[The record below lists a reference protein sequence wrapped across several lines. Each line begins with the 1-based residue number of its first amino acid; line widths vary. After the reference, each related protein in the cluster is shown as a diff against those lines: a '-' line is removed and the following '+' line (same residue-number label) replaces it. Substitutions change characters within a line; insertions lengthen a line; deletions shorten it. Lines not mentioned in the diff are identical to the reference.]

1 MLPVLNRR
9 SVMATA
15 LVLTLTACASVEQ
28 RHARDP
34 FEPVNRVVFSFN
46 QKADRYVIQPVAEG
60 YKTVTPEPV
69 RVGVSNVFDNMK
81 DIVSFANHA
90 VQLKPKEALNDFF
103 RVAVNTVFGFG
114 GLLDIASPMGL
125 KSQKSG
131 FGDTLAHY
139 GWKNSD
145 YVMLPLLGPSTV
157 RDTIGTGV
165 DFVSNPLDHYVQHDV
180 PTRNTLAG
188 VNVIN
193 QRARLLGSEKLLEE
207 AALDPYSLMRDTY
220 LQMRDKK
227 VGLPS
232 QAEEDIPINELVNP

>member
-1 MLPVLNRR
+1 MLPLFNRR
-9 SVMATA
+9 SAMAAA
-15 LVLTLTACASVEQ
+15 LVLSLTACASVEQ

-34 FEPVNRVVFSFN
+34 LEPVNRVVFSFN
-46 QKADRYVIQPVAEG
+46 QKADRYVMQPVAEG
-60 YKTVTPEPV
+60 YKTVTPEPI
-69 RVGVSNVFDNMK
+69 RQGVSNVFDNMK

-139 GWKNSD
+139 GWKNSH
-145 YVMLPLLGPSTV
+145 YVVLPLLGPSTV
-157 RDTIGTGV
+157 RDAIGTGV
-165 DFVSNPLDHYVQHDV
+165 DFVSNPLDHHVQHDV
-180 PTRNTLAG
+180 PTRNTIVG

-220 LQMRDKK
+220 LQIRDKK
-227 VGLPS
+227 VGLQS
-232 QAEEDIPINELVNP
+232 QVEEEIPINELVNP

>member
-1 MLPVLNRR
+1 MLPLFNRR
-9 SVMATA
+9 SAMAAA
-15 LVLTLTACASVEQ
+15 LVLSLTACASVEQ

-34 FEPVNRVVFSFN
+34 LEPVNRVVFSFN
-46 QKADRYVIQPVAEG
+46 QKADRYVMQPVAEG
-60 YKTVTPEPV
+60 YKTVTPEPI
-69 RVGVSNVFDNMK
+69 RQGVSNVFDNMK

-103 RVAVNTVFGFG
+103 RVAVNTVFGFS

-139 GWKNSD
+139 GWKNSH
-145 YVMLPLLGPSTV
+145 YVVLPLLGPSTV
-157 RDTIGTGV
+157 RDAIGTGV
-165 DFVSNPLDHYVQHDV
+165 DFVSNPLDHHVQHDV
-180 PTRNTLAG
+180 PTRNTIVG

-220 LQMRDKK
+220 LQIRDKK
-227 VGLPS
+227 VGLQS
-232 QAEEDIPINELVNP
+232 QAEEEIPINELVNP

>member
-1 MLPVLNRR
+1 MLPLFNRR
-9 SVMATA
+9 SAMAAA
-15 LVLTLTACASVEQ
+15 LVLSLTACASVEQ

-34 FEPVNRVVFSFN
+34 LEPVNRVVFSFN
-46 QKADRYVIQPVAEG
+46 QKADRYVMQPVAEG
-60 YKTVTPEPV
+60 YKTVTPEPI
-69 RVGVSNVFDNMK
+69 RQGVSNVFDNMK

-139 GWKNSD
+139 GWKNSH
-145 YVMLPLLGPSTV
+145 YVVLPLLGPSTV
-157 RDTIGTGV
+157 RDAIGTGV
-165 DFVSNPLDHYVQHDV
+165 DFFSNPLDHHVQHDV
-180 PTRNTLAG
+180 PTRNTIVG

-193 QRARLLGSEKLLEE
+193 QRARLLGSERLLEE

-220 LQMRDKK
+220 LQIRDKK
-227 VGLPS
+227 VGLQS
-232 QAEEDIPINELVNP
+232 QAEEEIPINELVNP

>member
-1 MLPVLNRR
+1 MLPLFNRR
-9 SVMATA
+9 SAMAAA
-15 LVLTLTACASVEQ
+15 LVLSLTACASVEQ

-34 FEPVNRVVFSFN
+34 LEPVNRVVFSFN
-46 QKADRYVIQPVAEG
+46 QKADRYVMQPVAEG
-60 YKTVTPEPV
+60 YKTVTPEPI
-69 RVGVSNVFDNMK
+69 RQGVSNVFDNMK

-139 GWKNSD
+139 GWKNSH
-145 YVMLPLLGPSTV
+145 YVVLPLLGPSTV
-157 RDTIGTGV
+157 RDAIGTGV
-165 DFVSNPLDHYVQHDV
+165 DFVSNPLDHHVQHDG
-180 PTRNTLAG
+180 PTRNTIVG

-220 LQMRDKK
+220 LQIRDKK
-227 VGLPS
+227 VGLQS
-232 QAEEDIPINELVNP
+232 QAEEEIPINELVNP